1 MTAPSTPTDD
11 AVFAEQPAA
20 PAPAAP
26 PLAAVPEPVAAP
38 AEPVVEQPSAEVA
51 VAEPE
56 PTAEVAVPDDGPKPW
71 QHEFI
76 EFMGDT
82 LEIRKPTQQALSGF
96 SLASSKHV
104 DMQTKNDVFGLFI
117 ARHISPESYG
127 HVMSRLMD
135 PDDPDYG
142 NDTIGELVK
151 ALVETAVPEAAAAAD
166 QG

>member
-1 MTAPSTPTDD
+1 MTAPSTPAATPTDD
-11 AVFAEQPAA
+11 AVFAQQPAA
-20 PAPAAP
+20 PAATP
-26 PLAAVPEPVAAP
+26 PLAAVPEPAQ
-38 AEPVVEQPSAEVA
+38 EPVPAVSEPSAEVA
-51 VAEPE
+51 VAEPA
-56 PTAEVAVPDDGPKPW
+56 AEVAVPDDGPKPW
-71 QHEFI
+71 DHEFL

-82 LEIRKPTQQALSGF
+82 LEIRKPSQQALSGF

-142 NDTIGELVK
+142 HDTIGELVR
-151 ALVETAVPEAAAAAD
+151 ALVETAVPEAAAE